1 MDMTIT
7 EIVKGN
13 SDYSTFYDL
22 LNQAGLKDMF
32 DGSTAYTVFVPT
44 NEAFDKLPA
53 GTLNSL
59 SNDQVKQILE
69 YHTIEGTIPSSQLQ
83 ASQDVKSVEGNE
95 LYITKENGTVTING
109 NVTVSNPDILAKNG
123 VIHAVD
129 NVILPPGIRPE
140 NIVDKAS
147 ADNNFSTLVQ
157 AIKDAGLA
165 DALSYTG
172 PYTVFAPTNDAFGKL
187 PSGTL
192 ASLSTDQLQQILK
205 YHVVQGKVNST
216 DLTDGETLTT
226 LEGEKLYVSI
236 NNGTVSINGA
246 KVTTADLDVSNGVIH
261 VIDNVL
267 LPDAFQNV
275 VQNLQKRPDFST
287 LVGAV
292 SDAGLASAL
301 SGDGP
306 FTVFAPTNEAFGKLP
321 AGTLSSL
328 TKDQLTDILKYHVIN
343 ADIKAMDLSSEQEAT
358 TLNGQKV
365 FITKDGQG
373 NVTVNGS
380 AMVTQ
385 ADLVSSNGVIHAVD
399 NVLLPD
405 GFNDVTGIIAKRYQL
420 SKLDSLLNEAGLISA
435 LQAQGPF
442 TIFAPSNMAFD
453 NLPAGTLD
461 NLSASQL
468 QDILKYH
475 VVQGKIL
482 SSDLQPTQTVQT
494 LNGQSITVTVDNGK
508 VMVNGNATVTT
519 ADLTGTNGVIHIIDG
534 VLTP

>member
-1 MDMTIT
+1 MYNGQT
-7 EIVKGN
+7 
-13 SDYSTFYDL
+13 L
-22 LNQAGLKDMF
+22 
-32 DGSTAYTVFVPT
+32 YTVFVPT
-44 NEAFDKLPA
+44 NEAFDKLPS

-59 SNDQVKQILE
+59 TKDQIIKILQ
-69 YHTIEGTIPSSQLQ
+69 YHTITGKIVSSQLQ
-83 ASQDVKSVEGNE
+83 ASQDVKSVEGDD
-95 LYITKENGTVTING
+95 LYITKQGGTVTVNG
-109 NVTVSNPDILAKNG
+109 GSTVTNPDMLAKNG
-123 VIHAVD
+123 VIHVVD
-129 NVILPPGIRPE
+129 NVILPPGIRPD
-140 NIVDKAS
+140 NIVDKAAS
-147 ADNNFSTLVQ
+147 DNNFSTLVQ
-157 AIKDAGLA
+157 AVKDAGLA
-165 DALSYTG
+165 DVLSYTG
-172 PYTVFAPTNDAFGKL
+172 PYTVFAPTNDAFNKL

-205 YHVVQGKVNST
+205 YHVVAGKVTAS

-236 NNGTVSINGA
+236 KNGTVSINGA
-246 KVTTADLDVSNGVIH
+246 TVTTADLDVSNGVIH

-267 LPDAFQNV
+267 LPDAFQNI

-287 LVGAV
+287 LVDAV
-292 SDAGLASAL
+292 SNAGLASAL
-301 SGDGP
+301 SGNGP

-321 AGTLSSL
+321 TGTLSSL
-328 TKDQLTDILKYHVIN
+328 TTDQLTDILKYHVIN

-365 FITKDGQG
+365 FITKDAQG
-373 NVTVNGS
+373 NVTVNGN

-399 NVLLPD
+399 HVLFPD
-405 GFNDVTGIIAKRYQL
+405 SFNDVTGIIAKRYQL

-442 TIFAPSNMAFD
+442 TIFAPDNMAFD

-461 NLSASQL
+461 NLTTAQL

-475 VVQGKIL
+475 VVSGKIL
-482 SSDLQPTQTVQT
+482 SSDLQPSQTVTT
-494 LNGQSITVTVDNGK
+494 LNGQTITITVSNGVVK
-508 VMVNGNATVTT
+508 VNGNATVKT